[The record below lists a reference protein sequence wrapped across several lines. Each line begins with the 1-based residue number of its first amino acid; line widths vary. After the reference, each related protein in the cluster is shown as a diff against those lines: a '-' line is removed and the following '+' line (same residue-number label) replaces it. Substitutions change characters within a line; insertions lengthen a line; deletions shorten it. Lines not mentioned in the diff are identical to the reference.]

1 MLQSKLLTLLT
12 NAIRGT
18 LWALCPFRAHNSLKT
33 SPAVALTICFIS
45 FFLLL
50 SAVGMLRTADSSK
63 LHNLHRDNILKT
75 SRVLQSKCYVLA
87 ELWSLQEYYSNVRQ
101 CCGSVS
107 CQQGIRV
114 AMKVNSPES
123 LWSVFSLRSSF
134 SAASSVKTRRKH
146 SDFSIDIKTSAAA
159 ALWQEE

>member
-1 MLQSKLLTLLT
+1 MPLEEHYERFVPPELITAWKRHQLLC
-12 NAIRGT
+12 
-18 LWALCPFRAHNSLKT
+18 WQ
-33 SPAVALTICFIS
+33 AVLFL
-45 FFLLL
+45 FLLL
-50 SAVGMLRTADSSK
+50 SAVGMFRTADSSK

-75 SRVLQSKCYVLA
+75 SQVLQSKCYVLA

-101 CCGSVS
+101 SCGSVS

-114 AMKVNSPES
+114 AMKRNSPES

-159 ALWQEE
+159 PLWQEE